1 LRVKG
6 SLKFEI
12 MKGKTPFKNR
22 FSETVLRM
30 FFFGVLFSF
39 VFVSRAQSLF
49 EMNSGVITFE
59 SKALLENI
67 IATSNQAK
75 GIVNI
80 SQNTFAFSVE
90 INSFKGFNSELQKEH
105 FNENYLESDIYTKST
120 FSGKL
125 IDKFDPSK
133 ATQTI
138 RSKGQLEIHGIK
150 QERIISVTLVKSGA
164 NYTLSA
170 DFNVLLADFG
180 ISVPRIVNQKIAEII
195 FVTIRGTIKPKQ

>member
-1 LRVKG
+1 
-6 SLKFEI
+6 
-12 MKGKTPFKNR
+12 MTAKTPLNKR
-22 FSETVLRM
+22 FSERVLRI
-30 FFFGVLFSF
+30 FIFGVFLSLVLFSN
-39 VFVSRAQSLF
+39 AQSLF
-49 EMNSGVITFE
+49 EMNGGVIKFE

-67 IATSNQAK
+67 TATSNQTK

-80 SQNTFAFSVE
+80 AQNTFAFSVE
-90 INSFKGFNSELQKEH
+90 INSFKGFNSDLQKEH

-120 FSGKL
+120 FTGKL
-125 IDKFDPSK
+125 IDKFDPTK

-138 RSKGQLEIHGIK
+138 RSKGQLEIHGVK
-150 QERIISVTLVKSGA
+150 QERIISVTLVKSGN
-164 NYTLSA
+164 NYILSA

>member
-1 LRVKG
+1 
-6 SLKFEI
+6 
-12 MKGKTPFKNR
+12 MTAKTPLNKR
-22 FSETVLRM
+22 FSERVLRI
-30 FFFGVLFSF
+30 FIFGVFLSLVLFSN
-39 VFVSRAQSLF
+39 AQSLF
-49 EMNSGVITFE
+49 EMNGGVIKFE

-67 IATSNQAK
+67 TATSNQTK

-80 SQNTFAFSVE
+80 AQNTFAFSVE
-90 INSFKGFNSELQKEH
+90 INSFKGFNSDLQKEH

-120 FSGKL
+120 FTGKL
-125 IDKFDPSK
+125 IDKFDPTK

-138 RSKGQLEIHGIK
+138 RSKGQLEIHGVK
-150 QERIISVTLVKSGA
+150 QERIISVTLVKSGN

>member
-1 LRVKG
+1 MRIRKT
-6 SLKFEI
+6 LK
-12 MKGKTPFKNR
+12 KR
-22 FSETVLRM
+22 FSEKALRISLFA
-30 FFFGVLFSF
+30 FFLSLVSFSN
-39 VFVSRAQSLF
+39 AQSLF
-49 EMNSGVITFE
+49 EMNGGVITFE

-67 IATSNQAK
+67 SATSNQTK

-80 SQNTFAFSVE
+80 TQNTFAFSVE
-90 INSFKGFNSELQKEH
+90 INSFKGFNSDLQKEH

-120 FSGKL
+120 FTGKL
-125 IDKFDPSK
+125 IDKFDPTK

-138 RSKGQLEIHGIK
+138 RSKGQLEIHGVK
-150 QERIISVTLVKSGA
+150 QERIISVTLVKSGS

>member
-1 LRVKG
+1 
-6 SLKFEI
+6 
-12 MKGKTPFKNR
+12 MTAKTPLNKR
-22 FSETVLRM
+22 FSERVLRI
-30 FFFGVLFSF
+30 FIFGVFLSLVLFSN
-39 VFVSRAQSLF
+39 AQSFF
-49 EMNSGVITFE
+49 EMNGGVIKFE
-59 SKALLENI
+59 SEALLENI
-67 IATSNQAK
+67 TATSNQTK

-80 SQNTFAFSVE
+80 AQNTFAFSVE
-90 INSFKGFNSELQKEH
+90 INSFKGFNSDLQKEH

-120 FSGKL
+120 FTGKL
-125 IDKFDPSK
+125 IDKFDPTK

-138 RSKGQLEIHGIK
+138 RSKGQLEIHGVK
-150 QERIISVTLVKSGA
+150 QERIISVTLVKSGN

>member
-1 LRVKG
+1 MIEKTTYKKRYSELTLRTFFVV
-6 SLKFEI
+6 S
-12 MKGKTPFKNR
+12 
-22 FSETVLRM
+22 
-30 FFFGVLFSF
+30 FFFVSLFIH
-39 VFVSRAQSLF
+39 AQSLF
-49 EMNSGVITFE
+49 EMSGGVIKFE

-67 IATSNQAK
+67 VATSNQAK

-80 SQNTFAFSVE
+80 TQNTFAFSVE
-90 INSFKGFNSELQKEH
+90 INSFQGFNSDLQREH
-105 FNENYLESDIYTKST
+105 FNENYLESDIFTKST
-120 FSGKL
+120 FTGKL
-125 IDKFDPSK
+125 IDKFDPTK

-138 RSKGQLEIHGIK
+138 RSKGQLEIHGVK

-195 FVTIRGTIKPKQ
+195 FVTIRGTIKPKP

>member
-1 LRVKG
+1 
-6 SLKFEI
+6 
-12 MKGKTPFKNR
+12 MTAKTPLNKR
-22 FSETVLRM
+22 FSERVLRI
-30 FFFGVLFSF
+30 FIFGVFLSLVLFSN
-39 VFVSRAQSLF
+39 AQSFF
-49 EMNSGVITFE
+49 EMNGGVIKFE

-67 IATSNQAK
+67 TATSNQTK

-80 SQNTFAFSVE
+80 AQNTFAFSVE
-90 INSFKGFNSELQKEH
+90 INSFKGFNSDLQKEH

-120 FSGKL
+120 FTGKL
-125 IDKFDPSK
+125 IDKFDPTK

-138 RSKGQLEIHGIK
+138 RSKGQLEIHGVK
-150 QERIISVTLVKSGA
+150 QERIISVTLVKSGN

>member
-1 LRVKG
+1 
-6 SLKFEI
+6 
-12 MKGKTPFKNR
+12 MTAKTPLNKR
-22 FSETVLRM
+22 FSERVLRI
-30 FFFGVLFSF
+30 FIFGVFLSLVLFSN
-39 VFVSRAQSLF
+39 AQSFF
-49 EMNSGVITFE
+49 EMNGGVIKIE
-59 SKALLENI
+59 SEALLENI
-67 IATSNQAK
+67 TATSNQTK

-80 SQNTFAFSVE
+80 AQNTFAFSVE
-90 INSFKGFNSELQKEH
+90 INSFKGFNSDLQKEH

-120 FSGKL
+120 FTGKL
-125 IDKFDPSK
+125 IDKFDPTK

-138 RSKGQLEIHGIK
+138 RSKGQLEIHGVK
-150 QERIISVTLVKSGA
+150 QERIISVTLVKSGN

>member
-1 LRVKG
+1 
-6 SLKFEI
+6 
-12 MKGKTPFKNR
+12 MTAKTPLKNR
-22 FSETVLRM
+22 FSESALRV
-30 FFFGVLFSF
+30 FIFGVFLSLVLFSN
-39 VFVSRAQSLF
+39 AQSLF
-49 EMNSGVITFE
+49 EMNGGVIKFE

-67 IATSNQAK
+67 TATSNQTK

-80 SQNTFAFSVE
+80 TQNTFAFSVE
-90 INSFKGFNSELQKEH
+90 INSFKGFNSDLQKEH

-120 FSGKL
+120 FTGKL
-125 IDKFDPSK
+125 IDKFDPTK

-138 RSKGQLEIHGIK
+138 RSKGQLEIHGVK
-150 QERIISVTLVKSGA
+150 QERIISVTLVKSGN

>member
-1 LRVKG
+1 MT
-6 SLKFEI
+6 E
-12 MKGKTPFKNR
+12 KTPLKNR
-22 FSETVLRM
+22 FSERVLRI
-30 FFFGVLFSF
+30 FIFGVFLSLVLFSN
-39 VFVSRAQSLF
+39 AQSFF
-49 EMNSGVITFE
+49 EMNGGVIKFE

-67 IATSNQAK
+67 TATSNQTK

-80 SQNTFAFSVE
+80 AQNTFAFSVE
-90 INSFKGFNSELQKEH
+90 INSFKGFNSDLQKEH

-120 FSGKL
+120 FTGKL
-125 IDKFDPSK
+125 IDKFDPTK

-138 RSKGQLEIHGIK
+138 RSKGQLEIHGVK
-150 QERIISVTLVKSGA
+150 QERIISVTLVKSGN